1 MMLKTLG
8 TACALAIYFIAS
20 TSTLAKTPAT
30 NAGSAGAAST
40 ANQSKAGDFV
50 EIGGTDEAD
59 TTRSAGASADGK
71 SAKGSV
77 HAGDDEAAKPAFKEN
92 EQIKSGTVR
101 VLRKLGMTEAFFKDL
116 PDSYLIPSGPNYSG
130 IYKALSESEKSG
142 TPVSFKVNTK
152 SRRILSLEEA
162 GPGAAGTTNSGS
174 DGKAGSVNSG
184 GTK

>member
-1 MMLKTLG
+1 MIFKTLG
-8 TACALAIYFIAS
+8 AGCALAIYFIVS
-20 TSTLAKTPAT
+20 TSSLAKTAT
-30 NAGSAGAAST
+30 TSAGSSSSA
-40 ANQSKAGDFV
+40 SKAGDFV
-50 EIGGTDEAD
+50 EIGTDEAA
-59 TTRSAGASADGK
+59 TPKNAGAGADGK
-71 SAKGSV
+71 SAK
-77 HAGDDEAAKPAFKEN
+77 PALKEN

-142 TPVSFKVNTK
+142 TPVSFKVNIK

-162 GPGAAGTTNSGS
+162 GPGTEAAGATNSGS
-174 DGKAGSVNSG
+174 DGKAGSANAG

>member
-1 MMLKTLG
+1 MMFKTLG
-8 TACALAIYFIAS
+8 AGCALAIYFIVS
-20 TSTLAKTPAT
+20 TSSLAKTAT
-30 NAGSAGAAST
+30 TSAGSSSSAG
-40 ANQSKAGDFV
+40 KAGGFV

-59 TTRSAGASADGK
+59 TPKNAGAGADGK
-71 SAKGSV
+71 SAK
-77 HAGDDEAAKPAFKEN
+77 PALKEN

-116 PDSYLIPSGPNYSG
+116 PDSYLIPSGPSYSG

-162 GPGAAGTTNSGS
+162 APGAEAAGATNSGS
-174 DGKAGSVNSG
+174 DGKAGSTNSG